1 MKKLI
6 ILFLI
11 PFMMAF
17 QQSETLKDGKY
28 LSVKDREVVYGIEI
42 LNNNTEIKFYL
53 RKNEEDES
61 SDWKTFGVGKIVKI
75 KDKYFI
81 ENITSK
87 NIPYSTD
94 KKVEMKIKGNIIQF
108 KTFNLLSHLYSS
120 FSRFSDNLEF
130 ELEQPK

>member
-1 MKKLI
+1 MKKVL

-28 LSVKDREVVYGIEI
+28 HNVKARDVVYGIEI
-42 LNNNTEIKFYL
+42 FNNNTEIKFYL
-53 RKNEEDES
+53 RENEDDES
-61 SDWKTFGVGKIVKI
+61 SDWKTFGVGKIVKL

-108 KTFNLLSHLYSS
+108 KTFHLLSHLYSS
-120 FSRFSDNLEF
+120 FTQYSDNQQF
-130 ELEQPK
+130 ELKQSN

>member
-1 MKKLI
+1 M
-6 ILFLI
+6 

-28 LSVKDREVVYGIEI
+28 LSVKDREVVYAIEI
-42 LNNNTEIKFYL
+42 LNNNTDIKFYL
-53 RKNEEDES
+53 RENEADES
-61 SDWKTFGVGKIVKI
+61 SDWKTFGTGKIVKV

-81 ENITSK
+81 ENIISK
-87 NIPYSTD
+87 NKPYSTD

-108 KTFNLLSHLYSS
+108 KTFHLLSHLYSS
-120 FSRFSDNLEF
+120 FSQFSDNIQF

>member
-1 MKKLI
+1 MKKAI

-28 LSVKDREVVYGIEI
+28 NNVKARDVVYAIEI
-42 LNNNTEIKFYL
+42 FNNNTEIKFYL
-53 RKNEEDES
+53 RENEDDES
-61 SDWKTFGVGKIVKI
+61 SDWKTFGVGKIVKV

-108 KTFNLLSHLYSS
+108 KTFHLLSHLYSS
-120 FSRFSDNLEF
+120 FTQYSDNQQF
-130 ELEQPK
+130 ELKQPN